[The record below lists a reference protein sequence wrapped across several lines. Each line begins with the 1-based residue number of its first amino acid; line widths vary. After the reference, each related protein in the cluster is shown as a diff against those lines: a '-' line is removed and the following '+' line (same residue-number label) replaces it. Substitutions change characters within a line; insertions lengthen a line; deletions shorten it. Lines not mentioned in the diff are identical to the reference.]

1 MAELTGAW
9 ARAARWHGARFALGT
24 MMKRTSLLLGLF
36 SVTSLLVACAS
47 DPAKEA
53 NDAHNAELKSDR
65 KAQQA
70 AADDKSDRRQDSA
83 EAQKDSTSANA
94 QGGDASRKTVAA
106 DAKMKE
112 AREVARAKATERL
125 EKADARTSELRTI
138 VTKAGGK
145 ATTAS
150 HDALTTVDTQRKAAK
165 MSIDQLAQVPDDGF
179 ESAKSNTNSQ
189 LDTLEGYV
197 KNAGKEVDKFK

>member
-1 MAELTGAW
+1 
-9 ARAARWHGARFALGT
+9 
-24 MMKRTSLLLGLF
+24 MMKRTSLFLALL
-36 SVTSLLVACAS
+36 SATSLVVACAA
-47 DPAKEA
+47 DPAKDV

-65 KAQQA
+65 KAQQSV
-70 AADDKSDRRQDSA
+70 ADDKSDRRQDSA
-83 EAQKDSTSANA
+83 EAQKDSTTANA
-94 QGGDASRKTVAA
+94 QGGDASKNLVAA
-106 DAKMKE
+106 ESKMKE

-138 VTKAGGK
+138 VTKSGGK

-150 HDALTTVDTQRKAAK
+150 RDALAAVDSQRKAAK
-165 MSIDQLAQVPDDGF
+165 MSIDQLAQVSDDGF
-179 ESAKSNTNSQ
+179 ETAKSNSNSQ